1 MKKSL
6 KIFIYIFALALIGLV
21 IFIGSIAKNRYY
33 NKTEP
38 ENNPTENIFF
48 PGEKNENNSDENKD
62 ATSNDTPGE
71 FLNTEDKEEDLEEEA
86 RLEKDLAEDNAVD
99 KESYLEIKKDDCKNK
114 CADFKDEKADFRYCQ
129 EVCGL
134 VEVKKE
140 SSSEE
145 CEDLEDLEMDYCLRD
160 LAISKK
166 DYGLCEKIEDK
177 NISLNCQ
184 NRITE
189 IILEEQKKL

>member
-1 MKKSL
+1 MKKST
-6 KIFIYIFALALIGLV
+6 KIFIYFFVLATLALAVFVGIIV
-21 IFIGSIAKNRYY
+21 RNRYY
-33 NKTEP
+33 KETS
-38 ENNPTENIFF
+38 TENIST
-48 PGEKNENNSDENKD
+48 ETANSENRKNEDAPLNNI
-62 ATSNDTPGE
+62 TSTPTDIPGE
-71 FLNTEDKEEDLEEEA
+71 FLNTEDKNEDANEEA
-86 RLEKDLAEDNAVD
+86 TLKEDTTETSAE
-99 KESYLEIKKDDCKNK
+99 KESYLEIKKSDCENK
-114 CADFKDEKADFRYCQ
+114 CADFKNEKADFRYCQ

-134 VEVKKE
+134 VEVTKE

-166 DYGLCEKIEDK
+166 DYKLCEKIEDK

-189 IILEEQKKL
+189 NILEEQKK

>member
-6 KIFIYIFALALIGLV
+6 KIFIYIFALALISLA
-21 IFIGSIAKNRYY
+21 IFIGLIAKNRYY
-33 NKTEP
+33 DKPEP
-38 ENNPTENIFF
+38 EKNPTEKILFQ
-48 PGEKNENNSDENKD
+48 GEKTENKD
-62 ATSNDTPGE
+62 TNPNDTPGE
-71 FLNTEDKEEDLEEEA
+71 FLDPEDKEEDLEEEMQ
-86 RLEKDLAEDNAVD
+86 LEKDFAENNTVE

-134 VEVKKE
+134 VEPKKE

-160 LAISKK
+160 FAISKK
-166 DYGLCEKIEDK
+166 DYELCEKIEDK

-189 IILEEQKKL
+189 EILEEQKKL

>member
-6 KIFIYIFALALIGLV
+6 KIFIYIFALALIGLA
-21 IFIGSIAKNRYY
+21 IFIGLIAKNRYY
-33 NKTEP
+33 DKTEL
-38 ENNPTENIFF
+38 ENTPAENILF
-48 PGEKNENNSDENKD
+48 PGEKVENNSDEN
-62 ATSNDTPGE
+62 TNDTPGE
-71 FLNTEDKEEDLEEEA
+71 FLNPEDQEEDLEEA
-86 RLEKDLAEDNAVD
+86 SQLEKDFAEDNAVE

-177 NISLNCQ
+177 SISLNCQ

-189 IILEEQKKL
+189 EILEEQKKL